1 MKEKIEVF
9 FGGIII
15 ILLILFALGFD
26 SVVTAIK
33 TSIGNWILG

>member
-9 FGGIII
+9 FGGIVIV
-15 ILLILFALGFD
+15 LLILLALSFD